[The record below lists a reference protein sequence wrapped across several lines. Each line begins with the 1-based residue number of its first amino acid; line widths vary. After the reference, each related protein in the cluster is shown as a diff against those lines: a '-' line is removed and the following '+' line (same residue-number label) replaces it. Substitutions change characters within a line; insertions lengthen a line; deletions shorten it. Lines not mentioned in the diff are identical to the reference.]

1 METSEQCVKSA
12 PSEQKYQN
20 DVSYIVLIRF
30 SLWADLTHCSRV
42 SIVVFKQVNVGWV
55 VAYLNSTSFYR
66 DNLGHAE
73 HVQLMF
79 LLLTSNI
86 LCVWL
91 PGAALLVIKFD
102 NYVLVLT
109 VFVDWRIGNDT
120 F

>member
-1 METSEQCVKSA
+1 M
-12 PSEQKYQN
+12 
-20 DVSYIVLIRF
+20 
-30 SLWADLTHCSRV
+30 
-42 SIVVFKQVNVGWV
+42 
-55 VAYLNSTSFYR
+55 
-66 DNLGHAE
+66 GHAE
-73 HVQLMF
+73 HVDLMF

-86 LCVWL
+86 LCVRL

>member
-1 METSEQCVKSA
+1 MKIQMAC
-12 PSEQKYQN
+12 
-20 DVSYIVLIRF
+20 
-30 SLWADLTHCSRV
+30 
-42 SIVVFKQVNVGWV
+42 
-55 VAYLNSTSFYR
+55 LNSTSFYR

-73 HVQLMF
+73 HVDLMF

-86 LCVWL
+86 LCVRL